1 MAEMTSEHQKKI
13 DKLYQWFN
21 NTTSNVLGIL
31 VILGISMLIKPLLA
45 MLGFDMADCSWY
57 PILCGVYKYT
67 AIILGIIGIIFF
79 CVAALLSIWATDDK
93 REQDKADM
101 KEILQEIKAEE
112 ESKPKRTIFKPEEIK
127 IPLKGLTPQQ
137 VAVVHDILHHIP
149 EQNGHLKTSELI
161 QILRALAGQGDLDDS
176 NLPQV
181 IAWVE
186 YVTDKKVDERNLKY
200 DYESK
205 YSDKGVSKWGDI
217 IRDKFD
223 KIEIS

>member
-1 MAEMTSEHQKKI
+1 MTSEHQKKI

-149 EQNGHLKTSELI
+149 EQNGHLKTSELV
-161 QILRALAGQGDLDDS
+161 QILRALKGQGDLDDS

>member
-149 EQNGHLKTSELI
+149 EQNGHLKTSELV
-161 QILRALAGQGDLDDS
+161 QILRALKGQGDLDDS

-217 IRDKFD
+217 IRDKLD

>member
-1 MAEMTSEHQKKI
+1 MTPERQKIIDRIKHLSEAGIVVAFILLIVVNLLPAIWDLGIPKEVDAIIGKAI
-13 DKLYQWFN
+13 ISLLFL
-21 NTTSNVLGIL
+21 SIAVLGI
-31 VILGISMLIKPLLA
+31 SS
-45 MLGFDMADCSWY
+45 F
-57 PILCGVYKYT
+57 
-67 AIILGIIGIIFF
+67 
-79 CVAALLSIWATDDK
+79 WATDDK

-137 VAVVHDILHHIP
+137 ESVVHDILQHIP
-149 EQNGHLKTSELI
+149 EQNGHLKTAELV
-161 QILRALAGQGDLDDS
+161 QILRALKGQGDLDDS
-176 NLPQV
+176 NMPQV

-186 YVTDKKVDERNLKY
+186 YVTGKKVDERNFNY
-200 DYESK
+200 DYQQK

-217 IRDKFD
+217 IRAKFD

>member
-1 MAEMTSEHQKKI
+1 MTPEHQKKI

-79 CVAALLSIWATDDK
+79 CVAALLSIWATDEK

-137 VAVVHDILHHIP
+137 VAVVHDILHQIP
-149 EQNGHLKTSELI
+149 EQNGHLKTSELV
-161 QILRALAGQGDLDDS
+161 QILRALKGQGDLDDS

>member
-149 EQNGHLKTSELI
+149 EQNGHLKTSELV
-161 QILRALAGQGDLDDS
+161 QILRALKGQGDLDDS

>member
-31 VILGISMLIKPLLA
+31 VILGISMFIKPLLA

-79 CVAALLSIWATDDK
+79 CVAALLSIWATDEK

-112 ESKPKRTIFKPEEIK
+112 SANPKRTIFEPDEIK

-137 VAVVHDILHHIP
+137 IAVVHKILQRIP
-149 EQNGHLKTSELI
+149 EQNGHLKTAELV
-161 QILRALAGQGDLDDS
+161 QILRALKGQGDLDDS
-176 NLPQV
+176 NMQV
-181 IAWVE
+181 VIDWVE
-186 YVTDKKVDERNLKY
+186 YVTEKQVDVRNFKY

-205 YSDKGVSKWGDI
+205 YSEKGVNKWGDI
-217 IRDKFD
+217 IRAEFD
-223 KIEIS
+223 RIEIS